1 MMAAGVCI
9 EACSEMSIIM
19 MCEGSGDKD
28 GDSGPCCTKIKNQ
41 TQVPKIK
48 RKSEKSNVSQKIKRN
63 FAFDF
68 FSVAQK
74 LMFDIKHKYQT
85 QVSKIKRNFMP

>member
-1 MMAAGVCI
+1 MREHLKTI
-9 EACSEMSIIM
+9 ELL
-19 MCEGSGDKD
+19 
-28 GDSGPCCTKIKNQ
+28 GPVAQKLKIKRKSQKSNASQKNQ
-41 TQVPKIK
+41 TQVK
-48 RKSEKSNVSQKIKRN
+48 KIKRN

-74 LMFDIKHKYQT
+74 VMFDIKHKYQT